1 MDKIDINGPNIAIKE
16 LVKYFKKKYNVD
28 IDSINYCKKIIA
40 FPMEGNENMDNI
52 IEKLI
57 EEKTVKKIN
66 NRVKYIKLDLIGSF
80 NDNDNNTPIKKSVN
94 LIYYLEMIKLKQDF
108 SNFVLSSVCNKS
120 TILLSPES
128 TNEEE
133 FIKHNFHILNE

>member
-1 MDKIDINGPNIAIKE
+1 LDKININGPNIAIKE

-66 NRVKYIKLDLIGSF
+66 NRVKYIKLDLNGSF

-108 SNFVLSSVCNKS
+108 SNFVLSSVGNKS

-128 TNEEE
+128 TNDENLLKII
-133 FIKHNFHILNE
+133 FIL